1 MSKLYVLLRTDLSKN
16 YASVQAGHAVAQFC
30 IKESLRYHWNGRDV
44 VSLPWRWENQT
55 LIYLK
60 GGPLEDLEKTIS
72 LLAERNAIF
81 VAFKEPD
88 LDYETTAVAVLSTE
102 EVDELMQDLPLV

>member
-1 MSKLYVLLRTDLSKN
+1 MSKLYVLLRTDLPKN

-30 IKESLRYHWNGRDV
+30 LEESSRFHWNGRDV

-60 GGPLEDLEKTIS
+60 CGSLEDMRKTIS
-72 LLAERNAIF
+72 LLAERNAVF
-81 VAFKEPD
+81 ADFKEPD

-102 EVDELMQDLPLV
+102 ETDELMQDLPLV